1 MKYTILICDDE
12 AEARNMLSFVMT
24 DKGYRIIESEN
35 ISSAMTVLQAEKVD
49 ILITDLLIG
58 DENGIELIKK
68 MKKSGFTMPVIFL
81 TAYGTIE
88 SAVQAMT
95 EGAFYYLLKPL
106 HFEELLAILKR
117 AEEKIEL
124 ERQNVYLNEEVS
136 KLRDVSHSMVAVS
149 PVMQNLMAEVKKIA
163 LTDST
168 VLILGE
174 SGTGKEVVANVIHRE
189 STRSARPFVVVN
201 CAAISEHLLESE
213 LFGHER
219 GAFTGAVKTKAGKFE
234 VADGGTIFLDE
245 IGELPQNLQSKLL
258 RVLENGEVDRVGSV
272 DKTFVDVRVVAAT
285 NRDLKKAVEQ
295 GAFRSDLYYRLT
307 VLPVKIPPLRE
318 RPGAV
323 RALAEHFLALNES
336 ARGKK
341 VTVDESV
348 YAAFEAYP
356 WPGNVR
362 ELKNLIERL
371 TILHDHIACETL
383 PDEFSK
389 PCAENAS
396 ASGELPLAGRSI
408 KSIEKEAIRQALI
421 LCKGNKRKA
430 ADTLEITRQTLYAK
444 MKEYSIHAV
453 LCLTF
458 ILYSHILA

>member
-12 AEARNMLSFVMT
+12 AEARNMLSFVLT
-24 DKGYRIIESEN
+24 DKGYRILESEN
-35 ISSAMTVLQAEKVD
+35 ISSAMAVLQSEKVD
-49 ILITDLLIG
+49 MLITDLLIG
-58 DENGIELIKK
+58 DESGIDLIKK
-68 MKKSGFTMPVIFL
+68 MKKAGSTIPVIFL

-106 HFEELLAILKR
+106 HFDELLAILKR
-117 AEEKIEL
+117 AEEKLEL

-136 KLRDVSHSMVAVS
+136 KLRDVSNTIVAAS
-149 PVMQNLMAEVKKIA
+149 PAMQTILAEVKKIA

-168 VLILGE
+168 VLITGE
-174 SGTGKEVVANVIHRE
+174 SGTGKEVVANVLHRE
-189 STRSARPFVVVN
+189 SKRAAKPFVVVN

-219 GAFTGAVKTKAGKFE
+219 GAFTGAVRAKAGKFE

-245 IGELPQNLQSKLL
+245 IGELPQNLQSKIL

-272 DKTFVDVRVVAAT
+272 EKVFVDVRVIAAT
-285 NRDLKKAVEQ
+285 NRDLKKAAEE
-295 GAFRSDLYYRLT
+295 GSFRSDLYYRLT
-307 VLPVKIPPLRE
+307 VLPVKLPPLRE

-323 RALAEHFLALNES
+323 RALTDHFLAVNES
-336 ARGKK
+336 SRGKK
-341 VTVDESV
+341 VTVDAAV
-348 YAAFEAYP
+348 YTAFEGYS

-371 TILHDHIACETL
+371 TILHDHITVEAL
-383 PDEFSK
+383 PDEFSRRAAGDI
-389 PCAENAS
+389 PVPA
-396 ASGELPLAGRSI
+396 ELPLAGRSI
-408 KSIEKEAIRQALI
+408 KSIEKDAIRQALI

-444 MKEYSIHAV
+444 MREYSILAV
-453 LCLTF
+453 CLTC
-458 ILYSHILA
+458 ILTSHILL